1 MLIVNERNGT
11 SASNVGGDM
20 GGSKT
25 GWERAVWAVEK
36 IGLPGVALLGMLYL
50 LNRMMDQFPRLETV
64 MTKTSAVM
72 EQMSSELREH
82 RRYSEHEAEWRP
94 SPRGEDRRSDAAH

>member
-11 SASNVGGDM
+11 SASTTGGEM
-20 GGSKT
+20 GSKT
-25 GWERAVWAVEK
+25 AWERAVWSVEK

-64 MTKTSAVM
+64 MTKTSTVM
-72 EQMSSELREH
+72 EQMAAELRDH
-82 RRYSEHEAEWRP
+82 RRYSEHDPEWRAA
-94 SPRGEDRRSDAAH
+94 PRDERGNAAR